1 MTQSVFVAT
10 NILNLTKPNQA
21 LTDFSGYLT
30 VIPLYQQILLAMLL
44 DLLLGDPRWLPHP
57 VQGIGWLAQRAE
69 APLRRLI
76 LNPKLAGIAAVVWV
90 VGSTTLIGFGLLKG
104 AALLHPLAG
113 DLASILLLYTCF
125 ATRSL
130 HDHALAVY
138 RPLKANNLPEAR
150 QRVSWLVGRDTEQ
163 LDEGEVTRA
172 AVESVAENTV
182 DGCTAPLLFACLG
195 GPLGALAYKAIST
208 LDSTFGYKNERYL
221 QFGWASARLDDLANL
236 LPARLTALL
245 VIPAALLLRLHAGNA
260 WRIFRR
266 DRHNHPSP
274 NGGQIE
280 AAVAGA
286 LEVRLGGVNSYFG
299 QPSTRPFMGDPL
311 QPLQA
316 RHILQAVQLMWL
328 VYGLTTLI
336 GVGTRLLVG

>member
-1 MTQSVFVAT
+1 M
-10 NILNLTKPNQA
+10 
-21 LTDFSGYLT
+21 
-30 VIPLYQQILLAMLL
+30 IPLTQQILLASLL

-57 VQGIGWLAQRAE
+57 VQGIGWLAQQSE

-76 LNPKLAGIAAVVWV
+76 AHQKLAGIFVVLLV
-90 VGSTTLIGFGLLKG
+90 VGSTVTVGFGLLKM
-104 AALLHPLAG
+104 AAVIHPLVG
-113 DLASILLLYTCF
+113 DIVAILLLYTCL

-138 RPLKANNLPEAR
+138 RPLQAGDLAEAR
-150 QRVSWLVGRDTEQ
+150 QRVGWLVGRDTDE
-163 LDEGEVTRA
+163 LDEGEITRA

-182 DGCTAPLLFACLG
+182 DGCTAPLLFACLA

-245 VIPAALLLRLHAGNA
+245 VAPAALLLGLNPGNA
-260 WRIFRR
+260 WWIFWR

-286 LEVRLGGVNSYFG
+286 LEVRLGGFNSYFG

-311 QPLQA
+311 QPLQS
-316 RHILQAVQLMWL
+316 RHILQAVRLMWL
-328 VYGLTTLI
+328 VYGLVALV
-336 GVGTRLLVG
+336 GVGCRILVG

>member
-1 MTQSVFVAT
+1 M
-10 NILNLTKPNQA
+10 L
-21 LTDFSGYLT
+21 
-30 VIPLYQQILLAMLL
+30 PLYQQILLAMLL

-57 VQGIGWLAQRAE
+57 VQGIGWLALRSE

-76 LNPKLAGIAAVVWV
+76 ANPRLAGVAAVVWV
-90 VGSTTLIGFGLLKG
+90 VGSTTLVGYGLLRG
-104 AALLHPLAG
+104 SSLLHPLLG
-113 DLASILLLYTCF
+113 DLVTILLLYTCL

-138 RPLKANNLPEAR
+138 RPLKAGNLVEAR

-182 DGCTAPLLFACLG
+182 DGCTAPLLFACVG

-221 QFGWASARLDDLANL
+221 QFGWGSARLDDLANL
-236 LPARLTALL
+236 IPSRLTALL
-245 VIPAALLLRLHAGNA
+245 TVAAAFVLWLDAGNA
-260 WRIFRR
+260 WQIFWR

-280 AAVAGA
+280 SAVAGA
-286 LEVRLGGVNSYFG
+286 LGVQLGGLNSYFG
-299 QPSTRPFMGDPL
+299 LPNTRPLMGDPL
-311 QPLQA
+311 QPLTA
-316 RHILQAVQLMWL
+316 RHILQVVQLMWL
-328 VYGLTTLI
+328 VYGMAAMLCLSVLAVSAKVLT
-336 GVGTRLLVG
+336 

>member
-1 MTQSVFVAT
+1 M
-10 NILNLTKPNQA
+10 
-21 LTDFSGYLT
+21 
-30 VIPLYQQILLAMLL
+30 IPLPVQILLAMLL

-57 VQGIGWLAQRAE
+57 VQGIGWLAQRSE
-69 APLRRLI
+69 TPLRRLI
-76 LNPKLAGIAAVVWV
+76 ANQKLAGIFAVLLV
-90 VGSTTLIGFGLLKG
+90 VGSTVLAGLVLIT
-104 AALLHPLAG
+104 AATAIQPLAG
-113 DLASILLLYTCF
+113 DIVAILLLYTCF

-138 RPLKANNLPEAR
+138 RPLQAGDLAEAR
-150 QRVSWLVGRDTEQ
+150 RRVGWLVGRDTAE

-182 DGCTAPLLFACLG
+182 DGCTAPLLFACLA

-245 VIPAALLLRLHAGNA
+245 VAPAALLLRLHPGNA
-260 WRIFRR
+260 WRIFWR

-286 LEVRLGGVNSYFG
+286 LQVRLGGVNSYFG

-311 QPLQA
+311 QPLTA
-316 RHILQAVQLMWL
+316 IHILQAVRLMWL
-328 VYGLTTLI
+328 VYGFIALI
-336 GVGTRLLVG
+336 GVGCRVAL

>member
-1 MTQSVFVAT
+1 M
-10 NILNLTKPNQA
+10 
-21 LTDFSGYLT
+21 
-30 VIPLYQQILLAMLL
+30 IPLYQQILLAILL

-57 VQGIGWLAQRAE
+57 VQGIGWLAQRSE
-69 APLRRLI
+69 APLRRLVP
-76 LNPKLAGIAAVVWV
+76 NPKLAGIVAVVWV
-90 VGSTTLIGFGLLKG
+90 VSSTTLIGLGLLKA

-113 DLASILLLYTCF
+113 DIVAILLLYTCF

-138 RPLKANNLPEAR
+138 RPLKAGNLTEAR
-150 QRVSWLVGRDTEQ
+150 QRVGWLVGRDTAE

-182 DGCTAPLLFACLG
+182 DGCTAPLLFACLA
-195 GPLGALAYKAIST
+195 GPLGVLAYKAIST

-236 LPARLTALL
+236 IPSRMTALL
-245 VIPAALLLRLHAGNA
+245 TVAAAFLLRLRAGNA

-280 AAVAGA
+280 SAVAGA
-286 LEVRLGGVNSYFG
+286 LGVRLGGINSYFG
-299 QPSTRPFMGDPL
+299 QPSSRPFMGDPL
-311 QPLQA
+311 QPLQSN
-316 RHILQAVQLMWL
+316 HILQAVRLMWL
-328 VYGLTTLI
+328 VYGITALI
-336 GVGTRLLVG
+336 SLPLA

>member
-1 MTQSVFVAT
+1 MLPF
-10 NILNLTKPNQA
+10 
-21 LTDFSGYLT
+21 
-30 VIPLYQQILLAMLL
+30 YQQILLAILL

-57 VQGIGWLAQRAE
+57 VQGIGWLAQRSE

-76 LNPKLAGIAAVVWV
+76 ANPKLAGIVAVVWV
-90 VGSTTLIGFGLLKG
+90 VGSTVLLGLGLLKG
-104 AALLHPLAG
+104 AALLHPLLGNLTA
-113 DLASILLLYTCF
+113 ILLLYTCL

-138 RPLKANNLPEAR
+138 RPLKAGNLVEAR

-182 DGCTAPLLFACLG
+182 DGCTAPLLYACLG
-195 GPLGALAYKAIST
+195 GALGALAYKAIST

-236 LPARLTALL
+236 IPSRLTALL
-245 VIPAALLLRLHAGNA
+245 TIAAAFVLRLRAGNA
-260 WRIFRR
+260 WRIFWR

-280 AAVAGA
+280 STVAGA
-286 LEVRLGGVNSYFG
+286 LGVRLGGVNSYFG
-299 QPSTRPFMGDPL
+299 KPSTRPFMGDPL

-316 RHILQAVQLMWL
+316 VHILQVVRLMWL
-328 VYGLTTLI
+328 GYGLTALI
-336 GVGTRLLVG
+336 GLVALRAGCAEYPFP

>member
-1 MTQSVFVAT
+1 
-10 NILNLTKPNQA
+10 
-21 LTDFSGYLT
+21 
-30 VIPLYQQILLAMLL
+30 VIPPYLQILLAILL

-57 VQGIGWLAQRAE
+57 VQGIGWLAQRCE
-69 APLRRLI
+69 APVRRLI
-76 LNPKLAGIAAVVWV
+76 SNQKLAGVVMVCLV
-90 VGSTTLIGFGLLKG
+90 VGGTTAIGFGLLKV
-104 AALLHPLAG
+104 ASVIHPLVG
-113 DLASILLLYTCF
+113 DLTSILLLYSCL

-138 RPLKANNLPEAR
+138 RPLVSGDLAEAR
-150 QRVSWLVGRDTEQ
+150 QRVAWLVGRDTAE
-163 LDEGEVTRA
+163 LDETEITRA

-182 DGCTAPLLFACLG
+182 DGCTAPLLYACLA
-195 GPLGALAYKAIST
+195 GPLAVLAYKAIST
-208 LDSTFGYKNERYL
+208 LDSTFGYKNEHYL

-236 LPARLTALL
+236 FPSRLTALL
-245 VIPAALLLRLHAGNA
+245 VVPAALLLGLQTNNA

-286 LEVRLGGVNSYFG
+286 LGVRLGGSNSYFG
-299 QPSTRPFMGDPL
+299 QPSSRPFMGEPR

-316 RHILQAVQLMWL
+316 RHILQTVRLMWL
-328 VYGLTTLI
+328 LYGLMALI
-336 GVGTRLLVG
+336 GMGCSILF

>member
-1 MTQSVFVAT
+1 
-10 NILNLTKPNQA
+10 
-21 LTDFSGYLT
+21 
-30 VIPLYQQILLAMLL
+30 VIPLYQQILLAILL

-57 VQGIGWLAQRAE
+57 VQGIGWLAQKSE
-69 APLRRLI
+69 APLRRLNA
-76 LNPKLAGIAAVVWV
+76 NPKVAGITAVLLV
-90 VGSTTLIGFGLLKG
+90 VGSTVLVGFGLLQA
-104 AALLHPLAG
+104 AALLHPLFG
-113 DLASILLLYTCF
+113 DLVAILLLYTCF

-138 RPLKANNLPEAR
+138 RPLTAGNLVEAR

-182 DGCTAPLLFACLG
+182 DGCTAPLLFACVG

-221 QFGWASARLDDLANL
+221 QFGWGSARLDDLANL

-286 LEVRLGGVNSYFG
+286 LKVRLGGVNSYFG
-299 QPSTRPFMGDPL
+299 QPSSRPFMGDPL

-316 RHILQAVQLMWL
+316 RHILQAVRLMWL
-328 VYGLTTLI
+328 VYGLTALI
-336 GVGTRLLVG
+336 GVGCRFVL

>member
-1 MTQSVFVAT
+1 MISLA
-10 NILNLTKPNQA
+10 I
-21 LTDFSGYLT
+21 
-30 VIPLYQQILLAMLL
+30 QILLAILL

-57 VQGIGWLAQRAE
+57 VQGIGWLAQRSE
-69 APLRRLI
+69 TPLRRLI
-76 LNPKLAGIAAVVWV
+76 ANPKLAGIVAVLLV
-90 VGSTTLIGFGLLKG
+90 VGSTVLIGFGLLK
-104 AALLHPLAG
+104 AATLFHPLLG
-113 DLASILLLYTCF
+113 DLVAILLLYTCL

-138 RPLKANNLPEAR
+138 RPLVADDLVEAR
-150 QRVSWLVGRDTEQ
+150 QRVGWLVGRDTDQ

-182 DGCTAPLLFACLG
+182 DGCTAPLLFACVG

-221 QFGWASARLDDLANL
+221 QFGWGSARLDDLANL

-245 VIPAALLLRLHAGNA
+245 VVPAALLLRLDAATA
-260 WRIFRR
+260 WRIFKR

-286 LEVRLGGVNSYFG
+286 LGVRLGGVNSYFG
-299 QPSTRPFMGDPL
+299 QPSSRPFMGDPL
-311 QPLQA
+311 QPLQS
-316 RHILQAVQLMWL
+316 RHILQAVRLMWL
-328 VYGLTTLI
+328 VYGQVALI
-336 GVGTRLLVG
+336 GVVGRYLI

>member
-1 MTQSVFVAT
+1 M
-10 NILNLTKPNQA
+10 
-21 LTDFSGYLT
+21 
-30 VIPLYQQILLAMLL
+30 IPLYQQILLAILL

-57 VQGIGWLAQRAE
+57 VQGIGWLAQRSE

-76 LNPKLAGIAAVVWV
+76 THQKLAGIVAVFWV
-90 VGSTTLIGFGLLKG
+90 VGSATAVGFGLLRLAG
-104 AALLHPLAG
+104 SIHPLLG
-113 DLASILLLYTCF
+113 DLVSVLLLYTCF

-138 RPLKANNLPEAR
+138 RPLKAGNLAAAR
-150 QRVSWLVGRDTEQ
+150 QRVSWLVGRDTAE

-182 DGCTAPLLFACLG
+182 DGCTAPLLYACLA
-195 GPLGALAYKAIST
+195 GPMGALAYKAIST

-236 LPARLTALL
+236 IPSRLTALL
-245 VIPAALLLRLHAGNA
+245 TIVAAKLLGLCAADA
-260 WRIFRR
+260 WRIFLR

-280 AAVAGA
+280 ASVAGA
-286 LEVRLGGVNSYFG
+286 LRVRLGGVNSYFG

-316 RHILQAVQLMWL
+316 RHILQAVRLMWL
-328 VYGLTTLI
+328 VYGLTALI
-336 GVGTRLLVG
+336 GVGCRLLVG

>member
-1 MTQSVFVAT
+1 M
-10 NILNLTKPNQA
+10 
-21 LTDFSGYLT
+21 
-30 VIPLYQQILLAMLL
+30 IPLYQQILLAILL

-76 LNPKLAGIAAVVWV
+76 ANQKLAGVVAVLWV
-90 VGSTTLIGFGLLKG
+90 VGSTTLIGFGLLKA

-113 DLASILLLYTCF
+113 DVVAILLLYTCF

-138 RPLKANNLPEAR
+138 RPLKAGDLVEAR
-150 QRVSWLVGRDTEQ
+150 QRAGWLVGRDTDQ

-182 DGCTAPLLFACLG
+182 DGCTAPLLYACLG

-221 QFGWASARLDDLANL
+221 QFGWGSARLDDLANL
-236 LPARLTALL
+236 IPSRLTALL
-245 VIPAALLLRLHAGNA
+245 TVAAAFVLRLRAGNA
-260 WRIFRR
+260 WRIFWR

-280 AAVAGA
+280 SSVAGA
-286 LEVRLGGVNSYFG
+286 LGVQLGGVNSYFG

-311 QPLQA
+311 QPLAA

-328 VYGLTTLI
+328 GYGLVALI
-336 GVGTRLLVG
+336 GVGCRLLISSMC

>member
-1 MTQSVFVAT
+1 
-10 NILNLTKPNQA
+10 
-21 LTDFSGYLT
+21 
-30 VIPLYQQILLAMLL
+30 MLL

-76 LNPKLAGIAAVVWV
+76 ANPKLAGVVAVVWV
-90 VGSTTLIGFGLLKG
+90 VGSTVLIGFGLLK
-104 AALLHPLAG
+104 ATSFLHPLAG
-113 DLASILLLYTCF
+113 DIVAILLLYTCF

-138 RPLKANNLPEAR
+138 RPLKAGDLTEAR

-182 DGCTAPLLFACLG
+182 DGCTAPLLYACLA
-195 GPLGALAYKAIST
+195 GPLGALAYKTIST

-221 QFGWASARLDDLANL
+221 QFGWGSARLDDLANL
-236 LPARLTALL
+236 IPARLTALL
-245 VIPAALLLRLHAGNA
+245 AVAAAFVLRLRAGNA
-260 WRIFRR
+260 WRIFLR

-280 AAVAGA
+280 SVVAGA
-286 LEVRLGGVNSYFG
+286 LGVQLGGVNSYFG
-299 QPSTRPFMGDPL
+299 QPSRRPFMGDPL

-316 RHILQAVQLMWL
+316 VHILQAVRLMWL
-328 VYGLTTLI
+328 VYGLVALLGI
-336 GVGTRLLVG
+336 GIRLLVR

>member
-1 MTQSVFVAT
+1 M
-10 NILNLTKPNQA
+10 
-21 LTDFSGYLT
+21 
-30 VIPLYQQILLAMLL
+30 IPLYQQILLAMLL

-57 VQGIGWLAQRAE
+57 VQGIGWLAQRVE

-76 LNPKLAGIAAVVWV
+76 ANQKLAGVVAAVWV
-90 VGSTTLIGFGLLKG
+90 VGATTLVGFGLLKG
-104 AALLHPLAG
+104 AALLYPLAG
-113 DLASILLLYTCF
+113 DIVAILLLYTCL

-138 RPLKANNLPEAR
+138 RPLISGNLVEAR
-150 QRVSWLVGRDTEQ
+150 QRVGWLVGRDTDQ

-182 DGCTAPLLFACLG
+182 DGCTAPLLYACLA

-245 VIPAALLLRLHAGNA
+245 VIPAALLLRLDAGTA
-260 WRIFRR
+260 WQIFKR

-286 LEVRLGGVNSYFG
+286 LRIRLGGVNSYFG

-311 QPLQA
+311 QPLAA
-316 RHILQAVQLMWL
+316 RHILQAVRLMWL
-328 VYGLTTLI
+328 GYGLTALLGI
-336 GVGTRLLVG
+336 GMRLLLR

>member
-1 MTQSVFVAT
+1 M
-10 NILNLTKPNQA
+10 
-21 LTDFSGYLT
+21 
-30 VIPLYQQILLAMLL
+30 IPLYQQILLAILL

-57 VQGIGWLAQRAE
+57 VQGIGWLAQRSE

-76 LNPKLAGIAAVVWV
+76 ANPKLAGIIAVLLV
-90 VGSTTLIGFGLLKG
+90 VGSTVLVGFGLLKV

-113 DLASILLLYTCF
+113 DVVAILLLYSCL

-138 RPLKANNLPEAR
+138 RPLMNGDLAAAR
-150 QRVSWLVGRDTEQ
+150 QRVSWLVGRDTDQ
-163 LDEGEVTRA
+163 LDEGEITRA

-182 DGCTAPLLFACLG
+182 DGCTAPLLFACLA

-221 QFGWASARLDDLANL
+221 QFGWGSARLDDLANL

-245 VIPAALLLRLHAGNA
+245 VVPAALLLRLDAATA
-260 WRIFRR
+260 WRIFKR

-280 AAVAGA
+280 SAVAGA
-286 LEVRLGGVNSYFG
+286 LRIRLGGVNSYFG
-299 QPSTRPFMGDPL
+299 QASSRPFMGDPL
-311 QPLQA
+311 QPLTG
-316 RHILQAVQLMWL
+316 RHILQAVRLMWL
-328 VYGLTTLI
+328 VFGLVALI
-336 GVGTRLLVG
+336 GVVCRLLISALC

>member
-1 MTQSVFVAT
+1 
-10 NILNLTKPNQA
+10 
-21 LTDFSGYLT
+21 
-30 VIPLYQQILLAMLL
+30 VIPLYQHILLALLL

-57 VQGIGWLAQRAE
+57 VQGIGWLAQQSE

-76 LNPKLAGIAAVVWV
+76 AHQKLAGIFVVLLV
-90 VGSTTLIGFGLLKG
+90 VGSTVTVGLGLLKG

-113 DLASILLLYTCF
+113 DIVAILLLYTCL

-138 RPLKANNLPEAR
+138 RPLQAGDLAEAR
-150 QRVSWLVGRDTEQ
+150 QRVGWLVGRDTDQ
-163 LDEGEVTRA
+163 LDEGEITRA

-182 DGCTAPLLFACLG
+182 DGCTAPLLFACLA

-245 VIPAALLLRLHAGNA
+245 VIPAALLLRLNPGNA
-260 WRIFRR
+260 WRIFWR

-280 AAVAGA
+280 SAVAGA
-286 LEVRLGGVNSYFG
+286 LRIRLGGINSYFG
-299 QPSTRPFMGDPL
+299 QPSSRPFMGDSL
-311 QPLQA
+311 QPLTG
-316 RHILQAVQLMWL
+316 RHILQAVRLMWL
-328 VYGLTTLI
+328 VFGLVALI
-336 GVGTRLLVG
+336 GVVCRLLISSMC

>member
-1 MTQSVFVAT
+1 M
-10 NILNLTKPNQA
+10 
-21 LTDFSGYLT
+21 
-30 VIPLYQQILLAMLL
+30 IPLYQQILLAMLL
-44 DLLLGDPRWLPHP
+44 DLLLGDPRGLPHP

-76 LNPKLAGIAAVVWV
+76 ANPKLAGVVAVVAV
-90 VGSTTLIGFGLLKG
+90 VGSTALVGFGLLKG
-104 AALLHPLAG
+104 ATLLHPLLG
-113 DLASILLLYTCF
+113 DLVAVLLLYTCL

-138 RPLKANNLPEAR
+138 RPLRLGDLATAR

-182 DGCTAPLLFACLG
+182 DGCTAPLVYACLA

-221 QFGWASARLDDLANL
+221 QFGWGSARLDDLANL
-236 LPARLTALL
+236 IPSRMTALL
-245 VIPAALLLRLHAGNA
+245 TIAAAFVLRLDAGNA
-260 WRIFRR
+260 WRIFWR

-280 AAVAGA
+280 ATVAGA
-286 LEVRLGGVNSYFG
+286 LGVQLGGVNSYFG
-299 QPSTRPFMGDPL
+299 QPSTRPLMGDPL

-328 VYGLTTLI
+328 VYGLTALI
-336 GVGTRLLVG
+336 GVGIRLLVG

>member
-1 MTQSVFVAT
+1 M
-10 NILNLTKPNQA
+10 
-21 LTDFSGYLT
+21 
-30 VIPLYQQILLAMLL
+30 IPFPIQILLAILL
-44 DLLLGDPRWLPHP
+44 DLMLGDPRWLPHP
-57 VQGIGWLAQRAE
+57 VQGIGWLAQRSE

-76 LNPKLAGIAAVVWV
+76 ANPKLAGIIAVLLV
-90 VGSTTLIGFGLLKG
+90 VGSAVLVGFGLLKT
-104 AALLHPLAG
+104 AALLHPLAE
-113 DLASILLLYTCF
+113 DAVAILLLYTCL

-138 RPLKANNLPEAR
+138 RPLQAGDLAEAR
-150 QRVSWLVGRDTEQ
+150 QRVGWLVGRDTDE
-163 LDEGEVTRA
+163 LDEGEITRA

-182 DGCTAPLLFACLG
+182 DGCTAPLLFACLA
-195 GPLGALAYKAIST
+195 GPLGALAYKSIST

-245 VIPAALLLRLHAGNA
+245 VVPAALLLRLDAGTA
-260 WRIFRR
+260 WRIFKR

-280 AAVAGA
+280 AVVAGA

-299 QPSTRPFMGDPL
+299 QPSSRPFMGDPL
-311 QPLQA
+311 QPLTG

-328 VYGLTTLI
+328 VYGLVALV
-336 GVGTRLLVG
+336 GVGCRILVG

>member
-1 MTQSVFVAT
+1 M
-10 NILNLTKPNQA
+10 
-21 LTDFSGYLT
+21 
-30 VIPLYQQILLAMLL
+30 IPLYQQILLAILL

-57 VQGIGWLAQRAE
+57 VQGIGWLAQRSE
-69 APLRRLI
+69 TPLRRLI
-76 LNPKLAGIAAVVWV
+76 GNQKLAGIIAVLLV
-90 VGSTTLIGFGLLKG
+90 VGTTVMVGLGLLKG
-104 AALLHPLAG
+104 AALLHPLVGNLVA
-113 DLASILLLYTCF
+113 ILLLYTCL

-138 RPLKANNLPEAR
+138 RPLQAGDLAEAR
-150 QRVSWLVGRDTEQ
+150 QRVGWLVGRDTEH
-163 LDEGEVTRA
+163 LDEGEITRA

-182 DGCTAPLLFACLG
+182 DGCTAPLLCACLG

-221 QFGWASARLDDLANL
+221 QFGWGSARLDDLANL
-236 LPARLTALL
+236 LPARLTAVL

-286 LEVRLGGVNSYFG
+286 LGVRLGGVNSYFG
-299 QPSTRPFMGDPL
+299 QPSSRPFMGDPL

-316 RHILQAVQLMWL
+316 WHILQAVRLMWL
-328 VYGLTTLI
+328 VYGMVALV
-336 GVGTRLLVG
+336 GVGCRFVR

>member
-1 MTQSVFVAT
+1 M
-10 NILNLTKPNQA
+10 
-21 LTDFSGYLT
+21 
-30 VIPLYQQILLAMLL
+30 IPLYQQILLAILL

-57 VQGIGWLAQRAE
+57 VQGIGWLALRIE
-69 APLRRLI
+69 SPLRRL
-76 LNPKLAGIAAVVWV
+76 LPNLRLAGIVAVLAV
-90 VGSTTLIGFGLLKG
+90 VGSTVLAGFALLQ
-104 AALLHPLAG
+104 AALVIHPLAG
-113 DLASILLLYTCF
+113 DLASILLLYACL

-138 RPLKANNLPEAR
+138 RPLIAGDLDEAR
-150 QRVSWLVGRDTEQ
+150 QRVSWLVGRDTAE
-163 LDEGEVTRA
+163 LDEGEITRA

-221 QFGWASARLDDLANL
+221 QFGWAAARLDDLANL
-236 LPARLTALL
+236 IPARLTALL
-245 VIPAALLLRLHAGNA
+245 TVPAALLLGLKVGNA
-260 WRIFRR
+260 WRVFRR

-286 LEVRLGGVNSYFG
+286 LGVRLGGVNSYFG

-316 RHILQAVQLMWL
+316 MHILQTVRLMWL
-328 VYGLTTLI
+328 LYGMTALI
-336 GVGTRLLVG
+336 GVGCRYGLGLI

>member
-1 MTQSVFVAT
+1 M
-10 NILNLTKPNQA
+10 
-21 LTDFSGYLT
+21 
-30 VIPLYQQILLAMLL
+30 IPLYQHILLAILL

-57 VQGIGWLAQRAE
+57 VQGIGWLAQRSE

-76 LNPKLAGIAAVVWV
+76 TNPKLAGIIAVVVV
-90 VGSTTLIGFGLLKG
+90 VGSTALVGFGLLR
-104 AALLHPLAG
+104 ATTLLHPLAG
-113 DLASILLLYTCF
+113 DVVAILLLYTCF

-138 RPLKANNLPEAR
+138 RPLVAGDLVEAR
-150 QRVSWLVGRDTEQ
+150 QRVGWLVGRDTDQ

-182 DGCTAPLLFACLG
+182 DGCTAPLLFACVG

-221 QFGWASARLDDLANL
+221 QFGWGSARLDDLANL

-245 VIPAALLLRLHAGNA
+245 VIPAALLLRLDAGTA
-260 WRIFRR
+260 WRIFKR

-286 LEVRLGGVNSYFG
+286 LRVRLGGVNSYFG
-299 QPSTRPFMGDPL
+299 QPSSRPFMGDPL
-311 QPLQA
+311 QPLTGQ
-316 RHILQAVQLMWL
+316 HILQAVRLMWL
-328 VYGLTTLI
+328 VFGLVALI
-336 GVGTRLLVG
+336 GVGCRFVL

>member
-1 MTQSVFVAT
+1 M
-10 NILNLTKPNQA
+10 
-21 LTDFSGYLT
+21 
-30 VIPLYQQILLAMLL
+30 IPLYQQILLAILL

-76 LNPKLAGIAAVVWV
+76 ANAKLAGIIEVFLV
-90 VGSTTLIGFGLLKG
+90 VGSTVLVGFGLLKA

-113 DLASILLLYTCF
+113 DIVAILLLYTCL

-138 RPLKANNLPEAR
+138 RPLVAGDPAEAR
-150 QRVSWLVGRDTEQ
+150 QRVGWLVGRDTDQ
-163 LDEGEVTRA
+163 LDEGEITRA

-182 DGCTAPLLFACLG
+182 DGCTAPLLFACAG

-245 VIPAALLLRLHAGNA
+245 VVPATLLLRLDAGNA
-260 WRIFRR
+260 WRIFWR

-280 AAVAGA
+280 SAVAGA
-286 LEVRLGGVNSYFG
+286 LGVRLGGVNSYFG
-299 QPSTRPFMGDPL
+299 QPSSRPFMGDPL
-311 QPLQA
+311 QPLAA
-316 RHILQAVQLMWL
+316 RHILQAVRLMWL
-328 VYGLTTLI
+328 VYGLTALI
-336 GVGTRLLVG
+336 GAGCRILAA

>member
-1 MTQSVFVAT
+1 
-10 NILNLTKPNQA
+10 
-21 LTDFSGYLT
+21 

-76 LNPKLAGIAAVVWV
+76 GNPKLAGVVAVVAV
-90 VGSTTLIGFGLLKG
+90 VGSTTLVGLGLLKG
-104 AALLHPLAG
+104 AALLHPLLG
-113 DLASILLLYTCF
+113 DLVAILLLYTCL

-138 RPLKANNLPEAR
+138 RPLKAGDLAAAR

-163 LDEGEVTRA
+163 LDEAEVTRA

-182 DGCTAPLLFACLG
+182 DGCTAPLLYACLA
-195 GPLGALAYKAIST
+195 GPLGVLAYKAIST

-221 QFGWASARLDDLANL
+221 QFGWGSARLDDLANL
-236 LPARLTALL
+236 IPSRLTALL
-245 VIPAALLLRLHAGNA
+245 TVAVAWLLRLRAGNA
-260 WRIFRR
+260 WHIFWR

-280 AAVAGA
+280 ATVAGA
-286 LEVRLGGVNSYFG
+286 LGVQLGGVNSYFG
-299 QPSTRPFMGDPL
+299 QPSRRPLMGDPL
-311 QPLQA
+311 QPLAA

-328 VYGLTTLI
+328 GYGLTAVLGI
-336 GVGTRLLVG
+336 GVGLLLH

>member
-1 MTQSVFVAT
+1 MISLA
-10 NILNLTKPNQA
+10 I
-21 LTDFSGYLT
+21 
-30 VIPLYQQILLAMLL
+30 QILLAILL

-57 VQGIGWLAQRAE
+57 VQGIGWLAQRSE

-76 LNPKLAGIAAVVWV
+76 PHPKLAGIIAVLLV
-90 VGSTTLIGFGLLKG
+90 VGSTVLIGLGLLKA

-113 DLASILLLYTCF
+113 DVVAILLLYTCF

-138 RPLKANNLPEAR
+138 RPLVAGNLVETR
-150 QRVSWLVGRDTEQ
+150 QRVGWLVGRDTDQ

-182 DGCTAPLLFACLG
+182 DGCTAPLLFAFVG

-245 VIPAALLLRLHAGNA
+245 VVPAALLLRLDAGTA
-260 WRIFRR
+260 WRIFKR

-286 LEVRLGGVNSYFG
+286 LGVRLGGVNSYFG
-299 QPSTRPFMGDPL
+299 QPSSRPFMGDPL
-311 QPLQA
+311 QPLQS
-316 RHILQAVQLMWL
+316 RHILQAVRLMWL
-328 VYGLTTLI
+328 VYGQVALI
-336 GVGTRLLVG
+336 GVVGRYLI

>member
-1 MTQSVFVAT
+1 M
-10 NILNLTKPNQA
+10 
-21 LTDFSGYLT
+21 
-30 VIPLYQQILLAMLL
+30 IPLYQQILLAMLL

-76 LNPKLAGIAAVVWV
+76 ANQKLGGVVAVVWV
-90 VGSTTLIGFGLLKG
+90 VGSTVLIGFGLLK
-104 AALLHPLAG
+104 AASFLHPLAG
-113 DLASILLLYTCF
+113 DSVAILLLYTCL

-138 RPLKANNLPEAR
+138 RPLVAGDLAEAR
-150 QRVSWLVGRDTEQ
+150 QRVSWLVGRDTDQ

-182 DGCTAPLLFACLG
+182 DGCTAPLLFACVG

-221 QFGWASARLDDLANL
+221 QFGWGSARLDDLANL
-236 LPARLTALL
+236 IPARLTALL
-245 VIPAALLLRLHAGNA
+245 TVAAAFVLRLRAGNA
-260 WRIFRR
+260 WRIFWR

-280 AAVAGA
+280 SSVAGA
-286 LEVRLGGVNSYFG
+286 LGVQLGGVNSYFG
-299 QPSTRPFMGDPL
+299 QPSSRPFMGDPL
-311 QPLQA
+311 QLLA
-316 RHILQAVQLMWL
+316 GRHILQAVQLMWL
-328 VYGLTTLI
+328 VYGMTAVLGLVI
-336 GVGTRLLVG
+336 RLLQ

>member
-1 MTQSVFVAT
+1 M
-10 NILNLTKPNQA
+10 
-21 LTDFSGYLT
+21 
-30 VIPLYQQILLAMLL
+30 IPLYQQILLAILL

-57 VQGIGWLAQRAE
+57 VQGIGWLAQGLE

-76 LNPKLAGIAAVVWV
+76 ANPKLAGIIAVLLM
-90 VGSTTLIGFGLLKG
+90 VGSTVLIAFGLLKA

-113 DLASILLLYTCF
+113 DVVAILLLYTCF

-138 RPLKANNLPEAR
+138 RPLKAGNQTEAR

-163 LDEGEVTRA
+163 LDEAEVTRA

-182 DGCTAPLLFACLG
+182 DGCTAPLLYACLA

-208 LDSTFGYKNERYL
+208 LDSTFGYKNEQYL

-236 LPARLTALL
+236 IPSRLTALL
-245 VIPAALLLRLHAGNA
+245 TVAAAFVLRLRAGNA
-260 WRIFRR
+260 WRIFWR

-274 NGGQIE
+274 NGGHIE

-286 LEVRLGGVNSYFG
+286 LGVQLGGVNSYFG

-311 QPLQA
+311 QPLAA
-316 RHILQAVQLMWL
+316 RHILQAARLMWL
-328 VYGLTTLI
+328 SYGLTALLGI
-336 GVGTRLLVG
+336 GIRLLLR

>member
-1 MTQSVFVAT
+1 M
-10 NILNLTKPNQA
+10 
-21 LTDFSGYLT
+21 
-30 VIPLYQQILLAMLL
+30 IPLYQQILLAMLL

-76 LNPKLAGIAAVVWV
+76 PNQRLAGVVAVVWV
-90 VGSTTLIGFGLLKG
+90 VGSTTLVGLGLLKG
-104 AALLHPLAG
+104 AALLHPLLG
-113 DLASILLLYTCF
+113 DLVAILLLYTCL

-138 RPLKANNLPEAR
+138 RPLKAGDMAAAQ

-163 LDEGEVTRA
+163 LDEAEVTRA

-182 DGCTAPLLFACLG
+182 DGCTAPLLYACLA

-221 QFGWASARLDDLANL
+221 QFGWGSARLDDLANL
-236 LPARLTALL
+236 IPSRLTALL
-245 VIPAALLLRLHAGNA
+245 TVAAAFVLRLRAGNA
-260 WRIFRR
+260 WRIFWR

-280 AAVAGA
+280 ATVAGA
-286 LEVRLGGVNSYFG
+286 LGVQLGGVNSYFG
-299 QPSTRPFMGDPL
+299 QPSRRPLMGDPL
-311 QPLQA
+311 QPLAA

-328 VYGLTTLI
+328 GYGLTAVLGI
-336 GVGTRLLVG
+336 GVGLLLH

>member
-1 MTQSVFVAT
+1 
-10 NILNLTKPNQA
+10 
-21 LTDFSGYLT
+21 
-30 VIPLYQQILLAMLL
+30 MLL

-57 VQGIGWLAQRAE
+57 VQGIGWLAQRSE

-76 LNPKLAGIAAVVWV
+76 ANPKLAGVVAAVAV
-90 VGSTTLIGFGLLKG
+90 VGSTVLLGLGLLTG
-104 AALLHPLAG
+104 ATLLHPLLG
-113 DLASILLLYTCF
+113 DLVAILLLYTCL

-138 RPLKANNLPEAR
+138 RPLKAGDLAAAR

-163 LDEGEVTRA
+163 LDEAEVTRA

-182 DGCTAPLLFACLG
+182 DGCTAPLLYACLA

-221 QFGWASARLDDLANL
+221 LFGWGSARLDDLANL
-236 LPARLTALL
+236 IPSRMTALL
-245 VIPAALLLRLHAGNA
+245 TIAAAWLLRLNASNA
-260 WRIFRR
+260 WRIFLR

-280 AAVAGA
+280 ATVAGA
-286 LEVRLGGVNSYFG
+286 LGVQLGGVNSYFG
-299 QPSTRPFMGDPL
+299 QPSRRPLMGDPL
-311 QPLQA
+311 HPLAA

-328 VYGLTTLI
+328 GYGLTAVLGI
-336 GVGTRLLVG
+336 GVGLLLH

>member
-1 MTQSVFVAT
+1 M
-10 NILNLTKPNQA
+10 
-21 LTDFSGYLT
+21 
-30 VIPLYQQILLAMLL
+30 IPLYQQILLAILL

-57 VQGIGWLAQRAE
+57 VQGIGWLAQLSE
-69 APLRRLI
+69 TPLRRLI
-76 LNPKLAGIAAVVWV
+76 ASQKLAGIFAVLLV
-90 VGSTTLIGFGLLKG
+90 VGSTVMVGFGLFKV

-113 DLASILLLYTCF
+113 DIVAILLLYTCL

-138 RPLKANNLPEAR
+138 RTLKAGNLTEAQ
-150 QRVSWLVGRDTEQ
+150 QRVGWLVGRDTAD

-245 VIPAALLLRLHAGNA
+245 VIPAALLLRLYPGNA
-260 WRIFRR
+260 WKIFRR

-280 AAVAGA
+280 SVVAGA
-286 LEVRLGGVNSYFG
+286 LGVRLGGVNSYFG
-299 QPSTRPFMGDPL
+299 LPSSRPFMGDPL
-311 QPLQA
+311 QPLQSH
-316 RHILQAVQLMWL
+316 HILQAVRLMWL
-328 VYGLTTLI
+328 VYGITALI
-336 GVGTRLLVG
+336 SLSLA

>member
-1 MTQSVFVAT
+1 M
-10 NILNLTKPNQA
+10 
-21 LTDFSGYLT
+21 
-30 VIPLYQQILLAMLL
+30 IPLYQQILLAILL

-57 VQGIGWLAQRAE
+57 VQGIGWLAQHAE

-76 LNPKLAGIAAVVWV
+76 PNQKLAGLVAVVWV
-90 VGSTTLIGFGLLKG
+90 VGSAVLIGFGLLKG

-113 DLASILLLYTCF
+113 DLLAILLLYTCF

-138 RPLKANNLPEAR
+138 RPLMAGNLPEAR

-163 LDEGEVTRA
+163 LDEGEITRA

-182 DGCTAPLLFACLG
+182 DGCTAPLLFACLA

-236 LPARLTALL
+236 IPSRMTALL
-245 VIPAALLLRLHAGNA
+245 TVAAAGLLRLQAANA
-260 WRIFRR
+260 WRIFLR

-280 AAVAGA
+280 SAVAGA
-286 LEVRLGGVNSYFG
+286 LGVRLGGVNSYFG
-299 QPSTRPFMGDPL
+299 KPSTRPFMGDPL
-311 QPLQA
+311 LPLA
-316 RHILQAVQLMWL
+316 AGHILQAVRLMWL
-328 VYGLTTLI
+328 VYGMTALLGI
-336 GVGTRLLVG
+336 AARLLV

>member
-1 MTQSVFVAT
+1 M
-10 NILNLTKPNQA
+10 
-21 LTDFSGYLT
+21 
-30 VIPLYQQILLAMLL
+30 IPLYQQILLAILL

-57 VQGIGWLAQRAE
+57 VQGIGWLAQRLE
-69 APLRRLI
+69 TPLRRLI
-76 LNPKLAGIAAVVWV
+76 ANPKLAGIIAVLLV
-90 VGSTTLIGFGLLKG
+90 VGSTVLVGFGLLRA

-113 DLASILLLYTCF
+113 DLVTILLLYTCF

-138 RPLKANNLPEAR
+138 RPLVAGDLTEAR
-150 QRVSWLVGRDTEQ
+150 QRVGWLVGRDTDQ

-182 DGCTAPLLFACLG
+182 DGCTAPLLFACVG

-208 LDSTFGYKNERYL
+208 LDSTFGYKDERYL
-221 QFGWASARLDDLANL
+221 QFGWASARLDDLTNL

-245 VIPAALLLRLHAGNA
+245 IVPATLLLRLDAGTA
-260 WRIFRR
+260 WRIFKR

-280 AAVAGA
+280 SAVAGA
-286 LEVRLGGVNSYFG
+286 LGVRLGGVNSYFG
-299 QPSTRPFMGDPL
+299 QPSSRPFMGDPL
-311 QPLQA
+311 QPLAA

-328 VYGLTTLI
+328 VYGLTAVI
-336 GVGTRLLVG
+336 GLTACWMVSVNII

>member
-1 MTQSVFVAT
+1 M
-10 NILNLTKPNQA
+10 
-21 LTDFSGYLT
+21 
-30 VIPLYQQILLAMLL
+30 IPLYQQILLAMLL

-76 LNPKLAGIAAVVWV
+76 ANQKLAGVVAVVWV
-90 VGSTTLIGFGLLKG
+90 VGATTLVGFGLLKG
-104 AALLHPLAG
+104 AALLYPLAG
-113 DLASILLLYTCF
+113 DIVAILLLYTCL

-138 RPLKANNLPEAR
+138 RPLVAGDLTEAR
-150 QRVSWLVGRDTEQ
+150 QRVSCLVGRDTEQ
-163 LDEGEVTRA
+163 LDEAEVTRA

-182 DGCTAPLLFACLG
+182 DGCTAPLLYACLA

-221 QFGWASARLDDLANL
+221 QFGWGSARLDDLANL

-245 VIPAALLLRLHAGNA
+245 TVAAAFVLRLHATNA
-260 WRIFRR
+260 WKIFKR
-266 DRHNHPSP
+266 DRHNHPRP

-280 AAVAGA
+280 SVVAGA
-286 LEVRLGGVNSYFG
+286 LGVQLGGVNSYFG
-299 QPSTRPFMGDPL
+299 QPSRRPFMGDPL

-316 RHILQAVQLMWL
+316 VHILQAVRLMWL
-328 VYGLTTLI
+328 VYGMTA
-336 GVGTRLLVG
+336 LVGVAGRL